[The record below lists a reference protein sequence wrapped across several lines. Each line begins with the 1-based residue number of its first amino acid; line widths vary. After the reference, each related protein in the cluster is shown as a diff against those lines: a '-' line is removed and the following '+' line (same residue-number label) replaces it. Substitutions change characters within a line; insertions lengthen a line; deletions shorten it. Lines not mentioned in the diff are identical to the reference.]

1 MALKINYNFKIQ
13 YNLALGGFNSKEV
26 FTNILTTEQLQQL
39 QDSIDKDFLIENVYC
54 KIDSINGN
62 KNTVEIRIN
71 IYKDKTKQVFISSAI
86 YNFEPNL
93 ESADNFIK
101 QGYDYL
107 KTLNEYKDA
116 VDLLD

>member
-13 YNLALGGFNSKEV
+13 YNLGLGGFNSKEV
-26 FTNILTTEQLQQL
+26 LANILTTDQLQQL

-62 KNTVEIRIN
+62 KNNVEIRIN
-71 IYKDKTKQVFISSAI
+71 IYKDETKQVFISSNI
-86 YNFEPNL
+86 YNFEPSL
-93 ESADNFIK
+93 ENVDNFIK

-107 KTLNEYKDA
+107 KTLNEYKGA